1 MAYQN
6 LVNNGQHIIIITYTK
21 IFKSVQ
27 QKYNF
32 FLLRSE
38 LKLYILYNNM
48 SNQSKSHYNN
58 ILHIFVT

>member
-6 LVNNGQHIIIITYTK
+6 LVNNRKHIIIITYTK
-21 IFKSVQ
+21 VFKSVQ

-32 FLLRSE
+32 FHLHNE

-58 ILHIFVT
+58 IPHIFVT